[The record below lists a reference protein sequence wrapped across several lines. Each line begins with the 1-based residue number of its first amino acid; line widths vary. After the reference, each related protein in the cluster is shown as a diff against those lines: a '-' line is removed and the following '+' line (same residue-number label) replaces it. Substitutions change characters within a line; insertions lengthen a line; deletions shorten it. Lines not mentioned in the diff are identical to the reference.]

1 MISKKIFSAAV
12 LIFSLSAL
20 SFSVYVRCYTGR
32 TMTKVHILKFP
43 MLLGG
48 PGGNGPFQFLPK
60 GTTLYYDQSYP
71 EGFTRYKIYV
81 NVDRYPLDLSEQS
94 DPYGIDPL
102 SAFKMDK
109 DDLKRVMDRNPISK
123 EDLTAILKSKQ
134 LSKQEIR
141 ELLEEYS
148 K

>member
-1 MISKKIFSAAV
+1 
-12 LIFSLSAL
+12 
-20 SFSVYVRCYTGR
+20 
-32 TMTKVHILKFP
+32 MTKVHTLKFP

-81 NVDRYPLDLSEQS
+81 NVDRYPLSLSELS
-94 DPYGIDPL
+94 DPTEIDPL
-102 SAFKMDK
+102 SAYAMDK
-109 DDLKRVMDRNPISK
+109 GDLKRVLDRNPVTR

-134 LSKQEIR
+134 LSKQDIR
-141 ELLEEYS
+141 DLLEEYS

>member
-1 MISKKIFSAAV
+1 MSPKNYLTTASILVGILAVSVSMPSHSQAARKTT
-12 LIFSLSAL
+12 L
-20 SFSVYVRCYTGR
+20 
-32 TMTKVHILKFP
+32 VHTLKFP

-48 PGGNGPFQFLPK
+48 PGGNGPFQLLPK

-94 DPYGIDPL
+94 DPTMIDPL
-102 SAFKMDK
+102 SAFSMDK
-109 DDLKRVMDRNPISK
+109 GDLKRLMARNPISK
-123 EDLTAILKSKQ
+123 DDLRAILKSEQ
-134 LSKQEIR
+134 LSKKEIR